1 MEQDMKQDME
11 QDMEQENLLDSIIC
25 KEQKHI
31 INLNERTNEM
41 KRKILELKEEL
52 ELITGRVLKF
62 TRKGKIDTRSIKL
75 DTEQQKAFTI
85 IQKRKS
91 EERKLKRAEE
101 FHLMI
106 KECLT
111 KIANERNS
119 KKVETVE
126 KVEKIEKVDYTKIE
140 KKRW

>member
-1 MEQDMKQDME
+1 MEQDME
-11 QDMEQENLLDSIIC
+11 QEQEQENLLDSIIY

-31 INLNERTNEM
+31 IQLNEKTNEM
-41 KRKILELKEEL
+41 KKKILELKEEL
-52 ELITGRVLKF
+52 ELITGRVVKF
-62 TRKGKIDTRSIKL
+62 TRKGKIDMRSVKL
-75 DTEQQKAFTI
+75 DTEQQAAFNI

-91 EERKLKRAEE
+91 EQRKLKKAEE

-111 KIANERNS
+111 KIANERNC
-119 KKVETVE
+119 KNVKTDE
-126 KVEKIEKVDYTKIE
+126 KVEKVEKVDYTKIE

>member
-1 MEQDMKQDME
+1 MEHDIEEDIDK
-11 QDMEQENLLDSIIC
+11 ENLLDSIIC

-31 INLNERTNEM
+31 IKLNEKTNEI
-41 KRKILELKEEL
+41 KKKILQLKEEL

-62 TRKGKIDTRSIKL
+62 TRKGKIDMRSIKL
-75 DTEQQKAFTI
+75 DTEQQKAFNI
-85 IQKRKS
+85 IQKRK
-91 EERKLKRAEE
+91 EEQNKLKKTEE
-101 FHLMI
+101 FHQMI

-119 KKVETVE
+119 KNVKNEE
-126 KVEKIEKVDYTKIE
+126 NVEKIEKIDYTKID